1 MRLFLGAPY
10 RALVEA
16 SYRAL
21 GSGYQL
27 LLPSGAARLI
37 GDADREAHDWHGFL
51 RALTHIA
58 FVTHPQPEMVALL
71 SQLCDQQLTP
81 ESYFGKVRSSP
92 HFHNA
97 LAQNLCRWSHDGLT
111 PDLLEQGAQTVLSM
125 YASVAALDD
134 DALQTEWRRKTT
146 ELVVLWRAWQHA
158 LEQAG
163 LPEPIR
169 LRHALLDAL
178 NNLTHAPPILLVGF
192 TELTATDLEALRIL
206 DSKTQVAIAL
216 LYNPAHPEK
225 YVPTDL
231 LRRRLQ
237 DWGIQTIEEM
247 LGQECPSHTVGL
259 GQECPSHSGM
269 LGQECSSHAGVLGQ
283 ECPSHSGMLRQE
295 CPSHAGVLGQEC
307 PSHSG
312 TLGQECQSHRAT
324 LGQECPS
331 HRGMLGHSCSSY
343 IILDTPNPLYEVET
357 VAREVLRLRHEGVAD
372 SEMVLLLR
380 QPESILETLET
391 IFARYGIP
399 LQGEVSLPLE
409 RSWRVRWLMDGMRLL
424 AGLGEGVD
432 WLRWLEHPAH
442 QIDPL
447 ALRTLRRR
455 TRRHV
460 PASVWLE
467 SALQHADSPDLH
479 RLLHELHE
487 LRQTLGSDLLQT
499 ARRLVLKL
507 GEAPSGDTDLS
518 EWLGLIDAYAHVWR
532 QRTLTQAIGL
542 LERLV
547 SGARYTRRLGNDGV
561 RLLTMEHADLV
572 GARVVFA
579 LQVLEGTLPR
589 RHPDDPFLRES
600 ERNALNHALHAARV
614 YLPTR
619 TDYQAGEPMLFQR
632 LLHTAHER
640 LYLSYSRTQNGDSD
654 ALPSFYLE
662 ELKVERGDALTV
674 RFYSLEQVVP
684 EADPLLHPYDLSL
697 AQPSDYCVPDLYV
710 RRAELRAFIARTER
724 PFSVTELE
732 TLARCPFEHFARY
745 ILRLRPVKRDLSAS
759 DVGTVAHSALC
770 RAVRQSP
777 RRRDAQEWIEA
788 LSAQLQTVL
797 REGAPDL
804 PEWQA
809 QVLHALT
816 QRLLRRFGWRE
827 PRYQEQFEVTPVAC
841 EWAFGDPVS
850 DDEERT
856 LTEPPHNRHAP
867 RPVTY
872 TLGDGRQIPL
882 CGVID
887 RIDCSPDRRVV
898 LVVDYKLGRAPSR
911 ADFTEGRAIQ
921 GLLYLHAVQ
930 MRMPKAQVVLAYDR
944 LKAAQRVRFV
954 PNLPELTRRFQRLE
968 DEDPQHCVILGLAQW
983 RQAAQRVRDTLTQ
996 AIARLRAAIVAP
1008 TPGDHCRRC
1017 AFSDL
1022 CRQAQR

>member
-10 RALVEA
+10 RALIEA
-16 SYRAL
+16 SRCAL

-51 RALTHIA
+51 RNLTHIA

-71 SQLCDQQLTP
+71 SQLCDQQLNP

-92 HFHNA
+92 RFHNA
-97 LAQNLCRWSHDGLT
+97 LAQNLCRWSMDGLT

-125 YASVAALDD
+125 HASVAALDD
-134 DALQTEWRRKTT
+134 DALQTEWRRKTA

-158 LEQAG
+158 VEQAG

-169 LRHALLDAL
+169 QRHALLDAL
-178 NNLTHAPPILLVGF
+178 NNLTHAPPILLAGF

-216 LYNPAHPEK
+216 LYDPAHPEK

-247 LGQECPSHTVGL
+247 LGQECPSYTAGL
-259 GQECPSHSGM
+259 GQECLSHS
-269 LGQECSSHAGVLGQ
+269 GVLGQ
-283 ECPSHSGMLRQE
+283 ECP
-295 CPSHAGVLGQEC
+295 
-307 PSHSG
+307 
-312 TLGQECQSHRAT
+312 
-324 LGQECPS
+324 
-331 HRGMLGHSCSSY
+331 SY

-357 VAREVLRLRHEGVAD
+357 VAREVLRLRREGVAD

-447 ALRTLRRR
+447 VLRTLRRQ
-455 TRRHV
+455 TRRYV

-479 RLLHELHE
+479 WLLHELHE
-487 LRQTLGSDLLQT
+487 LRQTLGSDLQQT

-518 EWLGLIDAYAHVWR
+518 EWLGLIDAYAHAWR
-532 QRTLTQAIGL
+532 QRTLTQSIGL

-561 RLLTMEHADLV
+561 LLLPMEHADLV

-632 LLHTAHER
+632 LLHTARER
-640 LYLSYSRTQNGDSD
+640 LYLSYSRTQNGDND

-662 ELKVERGDALTV
+662 ELKVERGEALTV

-684 EADPLLHPYDLSL
+684 EADSLLHPYDLSL

-710 RRAELRAFIARTER
+710 RRAELRASIARTER

-856 LTEPPHNRHAP
+856 LTEPLHNQQPP
-867 RPVTY
+867 RAVTY
-872 TLGDGRQIPL
+872 PLNNGQNISL

-898 LVVDYKLGRAPSR
+898 LVMDYKLGRAPSR

-921 GLLYLHAVQ
+921 GLLYLHAVKT
-930 MRMPKAQVVLAYDR
+930 RMPEAQVVLAYDR

-983 RQAAQRVRDTLTQ
+983 RQAVQRVRDTLTQ
-996 AIARLRAAIVAP
+996 AIARLRTAIVAP